1 MKFLKIWAIALVA
14 TLGFISC
21 EHENDWIE
29 VDYSN
34 DLVGTWTCFVEGYAE
49 ALVIGADGSVVSSGV
64 ERKSS
69 VKNQSGGA
77 LREVCPLSLFCQLC
91 PKGEMRNAVS
101 VRGR

>member
-34 DLVGTWTCFVEGYAE
+34 DLVGAWTCFVEGYAE
-49 ALVIGADGSVVSSGV
+49 ALGEIDKADS
-64 ERKSS
+64 E
-69 VKNQSGGA
+69 
-77 LREVCPLSLFCQLC
+77 
-91 PKGEMRNAVS
+91 AVADVFDKMDKRVDTINMS
-101 VRGR
+101 IVLKTTK